1 MGLNQI
7 LQNEQITLMQHAAA
21 TDPSEIREHRRQLG
35 RFAGKLSLFAYPHR
49 PYVSPSAAPTAA
61 VDPEAKMPMPKPK
74 GRL

>member
-7 LQNEQITLMQHAAA
+7 LQNEQIVLMQHAAA

-49 PYVSPSAAPTAA
+49 PYVSPGAATTAA
-61 VDPEAKMPMPKPK
+61 VEPEAQALTPKPK